1 MVLGVFEA
9 ALTDIGAA
17 AAKFATRR
25 RVPRDHRTV
34 GTDLMTDIDV
44 LRPPPRRRPIATAV
58 RTGGDGVQGS
68 PQEVAQ
74 VLSTLGGAYDTLAP
88 NEVICPVC
96 KVVIRATR
104 ELRPG
109 DKVYCMPCMSR
120 MVVVVGEDGRLEAE
134 VIF

>member
-1 MVLGVFEA
+1 MPSTRSPTSSVDCSRLLARQGV
-9 ALTDIGAA
+9 G
-17 AAKFATRR
+17 
-25 RVPRDHRTV
+25 
-34 GTDLMTDIDV
+34 
-44 LRPPPRRRPIATAV
+44 
-58 RTGGDGVQGS
+58 
-68 PQEVAQ
+68 
-74 VLSTLGGAYDTLAP
+74 DTLAP

-120 MVVVVGEDGRLEAE
+120 MVVVVGENGRLEAD